1 MKLFK
6 RALTLT
12 ILAIFTMY
20 SHAQSIDEIKKNS
33 NYIWGEGN
41 GTTMSDAEGEALRQM
56 SVQISV
62 SVYNSSYDEES
73 NDNSVQKAVLQS
85 VSSAKFTNVQMRVLE
100 EEPNAKVFCFMPRS
114 EVKKMFEKRAN
125 HIANMVDAG
134 KTAESRMMI
143 DEALRNYYWALV
155 LAKTTPE
162 PVEIEFND
170 KKGEATSLLPIK
182 IKSVLAMI
190 NASVDEIQDGKNLIL
205 GFTYNG
211 KPVSSLNF
219 KYNDGQSIVGPIVAR
234 DGIGE
239 ASMASIPADG
249 KLHLTYELRFRNE
262 VDPTDSDIAGAFN
275 AGILPNINSS
285 VAIAIKNNSKKKAA
299 APVLASAEMLAA
311 QPTNDKRSI
320 AMQNADNTD
329 DLQQAVLAVEAAIS
343 SNNPKSAFNYFTPE
357 GYTLFAN
364 LMAKNGKVTLVGKA
378 QSHNFII
385 ADGYI
390 IGRATNI
397 KRQFR
402 NGKAFMEKLVYRFNP
417 ESRKIESVAFAL
429 TQRAEN
435 DIMNAAA
442 SWPEVSRWAILNFME
457 DYQTAFALKRTDYI
471 NSIFSDDALIITGTI
486 LKKLNNA
493 ERAFDRS
500 KSLDLGGP
508 KDIAYSQL
516 SKTEY
521 IDRLRKIFSTREYV
535 HLQFEDNVTRMID
548 LPAINGINKGAAF
561 GIEIKQR
568 YESTGYS
575 DDGYLTMVFDTR
587 GKLPIIHVRLWQPD
601 KNNMMSLQE
610 FISRFNK
617 QQSKIKL

>member
-114 EVKKMFEKRAN
+114 EVKKMFEKRAS

-299 APVLASAEMLAA
+299 APVLASAEILAA

-617 QQSKIKL
+617 

>member
-6 RALTLT
+6 RALTLA
-12 ILAIFTMY
+12 ILVIFTMY

-100 EEPNAKVFCFMPRS
+100 EEPNAKVFCFMSRS

-125 HIANMVDAG
+125 HIVNMVDAG

-299 APVLASAEMLAA
+299 APVLASAEILAA

-486 LKKLNNA
+486 LKKLNNT

-500 KSLDLGGP
+500 KSLELGGP

-521 IDRLRKIFSTREYV
+521 IDRLRKIFNTREYV

-617 QQSKIKL
+617 

>member
-100 EEPNAKVFCFMPRS
+100 EEPNARVFCFMPRS

-125 HIANMVDAG
+125 HIVNMVDAG

-285 VAIAIKNNSKKKAA
+285 VAIAIKSNSKKKAA
-299 APVLASAEMLAA
+299 APALASAEILAA

-457 DYQTAFALKRTDYI
+457 DYQTAFALKRIDYI

-617 QQSKIKL
+617 

>member
-1 MKLFK
+1 
-6 RALTLT
+6 
-12 ILAIFTMY
+12 MY

-299 APVLASAEMLAA
+299 APALASAEILAA

-521 IDRLRKIFSTREYV
+521 IDRLRKIFNTREYV

-617 QQSKIKL
+617 

>member
-100 EEPNAKVFCFMPRS
+100 EEPNAKVFCFMSRS
-114 EVKKMFEKRAN
+114 EVKKMFEKRAS
-125 HIANMVDAG
+125 HITNMVDAG

-299 APVLASAEMLAA
+299 APVLASAEILAA

-329 DLQQAVLAVEAAIS
+329 DLQQAVLAVESAIS

-378 QSHNFII
+378 QNHNFII

-457 DYQTAFALKRTDYI
+457 DYQTAFALKRIDYI

-617 QQSKIKL
+617 

>member
-6 RALTLT
+6 RALILT

-100 EEPNAKVFCFMPRS
+100 EEPNAKVFCFMSRS

-285 VAIAIKNNSKKKAA
+285 VAIAIKSNSKKKAA
-299 APVLASAEMLAA
+299 APVLASAEILAA

-329 DLQQAVLAVEAAIS
+329 DLQQAVLAVETAIS

-378 QSHNFII
+378 QNHNFII

-617 QQSKIKL
+617 

>member
-6 RALTLT
+6 RALTLA
-12 ILAIFTMY
+12 ILVIFTMY

-100 EEPNAKVFCFMPRS
+100 EEPNAKVFCFMSRS

-125 HIANMVDAG
+125 HIVNMVDAG
-134 KTAESRMMI
+134 KTAEGRMMI

-299 APVLASAEMLAA
+299 APVLASAEILAA

-329 DLQQAVLAVEAAIS
+329 DLQKAVLAVEAAIS

-378 QSHNFII
+378 QNHNFII

-486 LKKLNNA
+486 LKKLDNA

-617 QQSKIKL
+617 

>member
-1 MKLFK
+1 MKLLK

-100 EEPNAKVFCFMPRS
+100 EEPNAKVFCFMSRS

-125 HIANMVDAG
+125 HIVNMVDAG

-329 DLQQAVLAVEAAIS
+329 DLQQAVLAVESAIS

-378 QSHNFII
+378 QNHNFII

-617 QQSKIKL
+617 

>member
-125 HIANMVDAG
+125 HIVNMVDAG

-143 DEALRNYYWALV
+143 DEALRHYYWALV

-299 APVLASAEMLAA
+299 APALASAEILAA

-329 DLQQAVLAVEAAIS
+329 DLQKAVLAVEAAIS

-617 QQSKIKL
+617 

>member
-100 EEPNAKVFCFMPRS
+100 EEPNAKVFCFMSRS
-114 EVKKMFEKRAN
+114 EVKKMFEKRAS
-125 HIANMVDAG
+125 HITNMVDAG

-299 APVLASAEMLAA
+299 APVLASAEILAA

-329 DLQQAVLAVEAAIS
+329 DLLQAVLAVESAIS

-364 LMAKNGKVTLVGKA
+364 LMAKNGEVTLVGKA

-442 SWPEVSRWAILNFME
+442 SWPEVSRWASLNFME
-457 DYQTAFALKRTDYI
+457 DYQTAFALKRIDYI

-617 QQSKIKL
+617 

>member
-100 EEPNAKVFCFMPRS
+100 EEPNARVFCFMPRS

-285 VAIAIKNNSKKKAA
+285 VAIAIKSNSKKKAA
-299 APVLASAEMLAA
+299 APVLASAEILAA

-617 QQSKIKL
+617 YPSSG

>member
-1 MKLFK
+1 
-6 RALTLT
+6 
-12 ILAIFTMY
+12 MY

-100 EEPNAKVFCFMPRS
+100 EEPNAKVFCFMSRS

-285 VAIAIKNNSKKKAA
+285 VAITIKNNSKKKAA
-299 APVLASAEMLAA
+299 APALASAEMLAA

-457 DYQTAFALKRTDYI
+457 DYQTAFALKRIDYI

-521 IDRLRKIFSTREYV
+521 IDRLRKIFNTREYV

-617 QQSKIKL
+617 

>member
-100 EEPNAKVFCFMPRS
+100 EEPNAKVFCFMSRS

-125 HIANMVDAG
+125 HIVNMVDAG

-190 NASVDEIQDGKNLIL
+190 NASVKEIQDDKNIIL
-205 GFTYNG
+205 YFTYNG

-285 VAIAIKNNSKKKAA
+285 VAIAIKSNSKKKAA
-299 APVLASAEMLAA
+299 APMLASAEMLAA

-329 DLQQAVLAVEAAIS
+329 DLQKAVLAVEAAIS

-364 LMAKNGKVTLVGKA
+364 LMEKNGKVTLVGKA

-521 IDRLRKIFSTREYV
+521 IDRLRKIFNTREYV

-548 LPAINGINKGAAF
+548 LPTINGINKGAAF

-617 QQSKIKL
+617 

>member
-20 SHAQSIDEIKKNS
+20 SYAQSIDEIKKNS

-100 EEPNAKVFCFMPRS
+100 EEPNAKVFCFMSRS

-125 HIANMVDAG
+125 HIVNMVDAG

-275 AGILPNINSS
+275 AGLLPNINSS

-299 APVLASAEMLAA
+299 APALASAEMLAA

-617 QQSKIKL
+617 

>member
-100 EEPNAKVFCFMPRS
+100 EEPNAKVFCFMSRS

-125 HIANMVDAG
+125 HIVNMVDAG

-285 VAIAIKNNSKKKAA
+285 VAIAIKSNSKKKAA

-329 DLQQAVLAVEAAIS
+329 DLQKAVLAVEAAIS

-617 QQSKIKL
+617 

>member
-20 SHAQSIDEIKKNS
+20 SHAQSIDDIKKNS

-100 EEPNAKVFCFMPRS
+100 EEPNAKVFCFMSRS

-299 APVLASAEMLAA
+299 APVLASAEILAA

-617 QQSKIKL
+617 

>member
-1 MKLFK
+1 MKLLK

-125 HIANMVDAG
+125 HIVNMVDAG

-170 KKGEATSLLPIK
+170 KTGEATSLLPIK

-190 NASVDEIQDGKNLIL
+190 NASVKEIQDDKNIIL
-205 GFTYNG
+205 DFTYNG

-239 ASMASIPADG
+239 ASMASIPADR

-364 LMAKNGKVTLVGKA
+364 LMAKNGNVTLVGKA
-378 QSHNFII
+378 QNHNFII

-457 DYQTAFALKRTDYI
+457 DYQTAFALKRIDYI

-521 IDRLRKIFSTREYV
+521 IDRLRKIFNTREYV

-617 QQSKIKL
+617 

>member
-100 EEPNAKVFCFMPRS
+100 EEPNARVFCFMPRS

-275 AGILPNINSS
+275 AGLLPNINSS

-299 APVLASAEMLAA
+299 APVLASAEILAA

-329 DLQQAVLAVEAAIS
+329 DLQKAVLAVEAAIS

-378 QSHNFII
+378 QNHNFII

-457 DYQTAFALKRTDYI
+457 DYQTAFALKRIDYI

-521 IDRLRKIFSTREYV
+521 IDRLRKIFNTREYV

-617 QQSKIKL
+617 

>member
-100 EEPNAKVFCFMPRS
+100 EEPNARVFCFMPRS

-275 AGILPNINSS
+275 AGLLPNINSS

-378 QSHNFII
+378 QNHNFII

-486 LKKLNNA
+486 LKKLDNA

-617 QQSKIKL
+617 

>member
-6 RALTLT
+6 RALTLA
-12 ILAIFTMY
+12 ILVIFTMY

-100 EEPNAKVFCFMPRS
+100 EEPNAKVFCFMSRS

-125 HIANMVDAG
+125 HIVNMVDAG
-134 KTAESRMMI
+134 KTAEGRMMI

-299 APVLASAEMLAA
+299 APVLASAEILAA

-320 AMQNADNTD
+320 AMQNANNTD
-329 DLQQAVLAVEAAIS
+329 DLQKAVLAVEAAIS

-486 LKKLNNA
+486 LKKLDNA

-617 QQSKIKL
+617 

>member
-100 EEPNAKVFCFMPRS
+100 EEPNAKVFCFMSRS

-190 NASVDEIQDGKNLIL
+190 NASVKEIQDDKNIIL
-205 GFTYNG
+205 DFTYNG

-285 VAIAIKNNSKKKAA
+285 VAIAIKSNSKKKAA
-299 APVLASAEMLAA
+299 APALASAEILAA

-329 DLQQAVLAVEAAIS
+329 DLQKAVLAVEAAIS

-617 QQSKIKL
+617 

>member
-190 NASVDEIQDGKNLIL
+190 NASVKEIQDDKNIIL
-205 GFTYNG
+205 DFTYNG

-285 VAIAIKNNSKKKAA
+285 VAIAIKSNSKKKAA
-299 APVLASAEMLAA
+299 APALASAEILAA

-329 DLQQAVLAVEAAIS
+329 DLQKAVLAVEAAIS

-486 LKKLNNA
+486 LKKFNNA

-521 IDRLRKIFSTREYV
+521 IDRLRKIFNTREYV

-617 QQSKIKL
+617 

>member
-100 EEPNAKVFCFMPRS
+100 EEPNAKVFCFMSRS

-125 HIANMVDAG
+125 HIVNMVDAG

-329 DLQQAVLAVEAAIS
+329 DLQKAVLAVEAAIS

-364 LMAKNGKVTLVGKA
+364 LIAKNGKVTLVGKA

-471 NSIFSDDALIITGTI
+471 SSIFSDDALIITGTI
-486 LKKLNNA
+486 LKKLDNA

-617 QQSKIKL
+617 

>member
-100 EEPNAKVFCFMPRS
+100 EEPNARVFCFMPRS

-275 AGILPNINSS
+275 AGLLPNINSS
-285 VAIAIKNNSKKKAA
+285 VAIAIKSNSKKKAA
-299 APVLASAEMLAA
+299 APVLASAEILAA

-329 DLQQAVLAVEAAIS
+329 DLQKAVLAVEAAIS
-343 SNNPKSAFNYFTPE
+343 SNNPKSAFSYFTPE

-486 LKKLNNA
+486 LKKLDNA
-493 ERAFDRS
+493 EKAFDRS

-575 DDGYLTMVFDTR
+575 DDDYLTMVFDTR

-617 QQSKIKL
+617 

>member
-100 EEPNAKVFCFMPRS
+100 EEPNAKVFCFMSRS

-125 HIANMVDAG
+125 HIVNMVDAG

-285 VAIAIKNNSKKKAA
+285 VVIAIKNNSKKKAA
-299 APVLASAEMLAA
+299 APVLASAEILAA

-329 DLQQAVLAVEAAIS
+329 DLQKAVLAVEAAIS

-521 IDRLRKIFSTREYV
+521 IDRLRKIFNTREYV

-617 QQSKIKL
+617 

>member
-100 EEPNAKVFCFMPRS
+100 EEPNARVFCFMPRS

-125 HIANMVDAG
+125 HITNMVDAG

-299 APVLASAEMLAA
+299 APALASAEILAA

-329 DLQQAVLAVEAAIS
+329 DLQKAVLAVEAAIS

-486 LKKLNNA
+486 LKKLDNA

-617 QQSKIKL
+617 

>member
-100 EEPNAKVFCFMPRS
+100 EEPNARVFCFMPRS
-114 EVKKMFEKRAN
+114 EVKKMFEKRAS
-125 HIANMVDAG
+125 HITNMVDAG

-299 APVLASAEMLAA
+299 APVLASAEILAA
-311 QPTNDKRSI
+311 QPTNDKHSI

-486 LKKLNNA
+486 LKKLDNA

-617 QQSKIKL
+617 

>member
-100 EEPNAKVFCFMPRS
+100 EEPNAKVFCFMSRS

-299 APVLASAEMLAA
+299 APALASAEMLAA

-343 SNNPKSAFNYFTPE
+343 SNNPKSVFNYFTPE

-457 DYQTAFALKRTDYI
+457 DYQTAFALKRIDYI

-521 IDRLRKIFSTREYV
+521 IDRLRKIFNTREYV

-617 QQSKIKL
+617 

>member
-1 MKLFK
+1 
-6 RALTLT
+6 
-12 ILAIFTMY
+12 
-20 SHAQSIDEIKKNS
+20 
-33 NYIWGEGN
+33 
-41 GTTMSDAEGEALRQM
+41 M

-100 EEPNAKVFCFMPRS
+100 EEPNAKVFCFMSRS
-114 EVKKMFEKRAN
+114 EVKKMFEKRAS
-125 HIANMVDAG
+125 HITNMVDAG

-299 APVLASAEMLAA
+299 APVLASAEILAA

-329 DLQQAVLAVEAAIS
+329 DLQQAVLAVESAIS

-378 QSHNFII
+378 QNHNFII

-617 QQSKIKL
+617 

>member
-114 EVKKMFEKRAN
+114 EVKKMFEKRAS

-134 KTAESRMMI
+134 KTAEGRMMI

-299 APVLASAEMLAA
+299 APVLASAEILAA

-329 DLQQAVLAVEAAIS
+329 DLQKAVLAVEAAIS
-343 SNNPKSAFNYFTPE
+343 SNNPKSAFSYFTPE

-486 LKKLNNA
+486 LKKLDNA

-617 QQSKIKL
+617 

>member
-190 NASVDEIQDGKNLIL
+190 NASVKEIQDDKNIIL
-205 GFTYNG
+205 DFTYNG

-275 AGILPNINSS
+275 AGFLPNINSS

-299 APVLASAEMLAA
+299 APVLASTEILAA
-311 QPTNDKRSI
+311 QPTNDKHSI

-617 QQSKIKL
+617 

>member
-100 EEPNAKVFCFMPRS
+100 EEPNAKVFCFMSRS
-114 EVKKMFEKRAN
+114 EVKKIFEKRAN
-125 HIANMVDAG
+125 HIVNMVDAG

-262 VDPTDSDIAGAFN
+262 VDPTDSDIASAFN

-329 DLQQAVLAVEAAIS
+329 DLQKAVLAVEAAIS

-617 QQSKIKL
+617 

>member
-100 EEPNAKVFCFMPRS
+100 EEPNAKVFCFMSRS

-125 HIANMVDAG
+125 HIVNMVDAG

-262 VDPTDSDIAGAFN
+262 VDPTDSDIACAFN

-285 VAIAIKNNSKKKAA
+285 VAIAIKSNSKKKAA
-299 APVLASAEMLAA
+299 APVLASAEILAA

-617 QQSKIKL
+617 

>member
-1 MKLFK
+1 
-6 RALTLT
+6 
-12 ILAIFTMY
+12 MY

-100 EEPNAKVFCFMPRS
+100 EEPNAKVFCFMSRS

-125 HIANMVDAG
+125 HIVNMVDAG

-299 APVLASAEMLAA
+299 APALASAEILAA

-457 DYQTAFALKRTDYI
+457 DYQTAFALKRIDYI

-617 QQSKIKL
+617 

>member
-1 MKLFK
+1 
-6 RALTLT
+6 
-12 ILAIFTMY
+12 MY

-100 EEPNAKVFCFMPRS
+100 EEPNAKVFCFMSRS

-125 HIANMVDAG
+125 HIVNMVDAG
-134 KTAESRMMI
+134 KTAEGRMMI

-285 VAIAIKNNSKKKAA
+285 VAIAIKSNSKKKAA
-299 APVLASAEMLAA
+299 APVLASAEILAA

-486 LKKLNNA
+486 LKKLDNA

-617 QQSKIKL
+617 

>member
-114 EVKKMFEKRAN
+114 EVKKIFEKRAN

-285 VAIAIKNNSKKKAA
+285 VAIAIKSNSKKKAA

-311 QPTNDKRSI
+311 QPTNDKHSI

-329 DLQQAVLAVEAAIS
+329 DLQKAVLAVEAAIS
-343 SNNPKSAFNYFTPE
+343 SNNPKSAFSYFTPE

-617 QQSKIKL
+617 

>member
-125 HIANMVDAG
+125 HIVNMVDAG

-285 VAIAIKNNSKKKAA
+285 VAIAIKNNIKKKAA
-299 APVLASAEMLAA
+299 APALASAEILAA

-378 QSHNFII
+378 QNHNFII

-617 QQSKIKL
+617 

>member
-125 HIANMVDAG
+125 HIVNMVDAG

-285 VAIAIKNNSKKKAA
+285 VAIAIKNNSKKKAS
-299 APVLASAEMLAA
+299 APALASAEMLAA

-329 DLQQAVLAVEAAIS
+329 DLQKAVLAVEAAIS

-617 QQSKIKL
+617 

>member
-85 VSSAKFTNVQMRVLE
+85 VSSAKFTNVQMRILE
-100 EEPNAKVFCFMPRS
+100 EEPNAKVFCFMSRS

-125 HIANMVDAG
+125 HIVNMVDAG

-299 APVLASAEMLAA
+299 APALASAEMLAA

-329 DLQQAVLAVEAAIS
+329 DLQKAVLAVEAAIS

-521 IDRLRKIFSTREYV
+521 IDRLRKIFNTREYV

-610 FISRFNK
+610 FISQFNK
-617 QQSKIKL
+617 

>member
-125 HIANMVDAG
+125 HIVNMVDAG

-285 VAIAIKNNSKKKAA
+285 VAIAIKSNSKKKAA
-299 APVLASAEMLAA
+299 APVLASAEILAA

-343 SNNPKSAFNYFTPE
+343 TNNPKSAFNYFTPE

-617 QQSKIKL
+617 